1 MAQKIKLETSDGQI
15 LEVDKDVI
23 IMSQTIKNML
33 EDISSETD
41 ALPITNVNSVT
52 LKKVIEYCEYHHAH
66 PTTVTEKEDYRT
78 DNIIDWD
85 QKYLEVEMKLL
96 FDIISAANFLDIK
109 GLLDLCCKV
118 IANIIKGKTPDEIK
132 VTFAKPKK
140 N

>member
-1 MAQKIKLETSDGQI
+1 V

-23 IMSQTIKNML
+23 VMSQTIKNML

-41 ALPITNVNSVT
+41 ALPITNVNSIT
-52 LKKVIEYCEYHHAH
+52 LKKVIEYCEYHHSH
-66 PTTVTEKEDYRT
+66 PPTTTEKEDYRT
-78 DNIIDWD
+78 DNIIEWD

-96 FDIISAANFLDIK
+96 FDIITAANFLDIK

-118 IANIIKGKTPDEIK
+118 IANIIKGKSPEEIK
-132 VTFAKPKK
+132 VTFAKTKK